1 MEEQLPQLHESY
13 GKLCRRVASCAG
25 DTSLTSKLTNSL
37 HMKHASVF
45 CVLTTTVR
53 THKAQG
59 KVEHQNNHSSL
70 VNSFAGLSM
79 WYASALRFQLQN
91 LEHILASTDVFVK
104 RTDIY
109 HFVARRFH
117 DHNRCPTLFYE
128 WNNRSSSV
136 NFHSRITCWCSE
148 VFITKMLGSFY
159 CTTNTFVLEFANN
172 RVWRVKQGSGMGL
185 RHSGDLADLS
195 MYNLCE
201 NSLGTVH

>member
-91 LEHILASTDVFVK
+91 SEHILASTDDFVK

-117 DHNRCPTLFYE
+117 DHNRCPALFYE
-128 WNNRSSSV
+128 WNNRSSTV
-136 NFHSRITCWCSE
+136 KFHSRITCWCSE

-159 CTTNTFVLEFANN
+159 CTTNTFVLDLQIIEF
-172 RVWRVKQGSGMGL
+172 G
-185 RHSGDLADLS
+185 
-195 MYNLCE
+195 E
-201 NSLGTVH
+201 